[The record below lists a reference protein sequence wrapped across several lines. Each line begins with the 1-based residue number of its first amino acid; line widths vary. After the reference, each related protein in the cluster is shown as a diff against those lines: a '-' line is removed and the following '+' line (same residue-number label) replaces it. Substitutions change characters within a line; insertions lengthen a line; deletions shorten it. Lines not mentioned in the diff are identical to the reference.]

1 MAIDAYMF
9 FKGYDE
15 KFLKS
20 EAQVKLESGLGD
32 RGELLNPFMDAAKAH
47 GAPNSGLFEVE
58 DYSFDIEQVLSIGS
72 QSTGAGAGK
81 VTFNPFSI
89 TRKIDCASPT
99 FFQMAC
105 SGKAF
110 KTVGLGM
117 RKSAGNTASG
127 VMYLVF
133 TFKLVAVKTVSWA
146 HDDEAPKET
155 VTFEYGGLVIQ
166 YAQQKPD
173 GTLMPQIAGG
183 WNRVKNVEDP
193 HPEKDFIV

>member
-1 MAIDAYMF
+1 MAIDAYMY
-9 FKGYDE
+9 FKDYKGTY
-15 KFLKS
+15 LKS
-20 EAQVKLESGLGD
+20 ESQVRLAKADGD
-32 RGELLNPFMDAAKAH
+32 IPDLISPFEEAAKKYN
-47 GAPNSGLFEVE
+47 PQNSGLFEIE

-105 SGKAF
+105 SGKSF
-110 KTVGLGM
+110 QTVGLGM
-117 RKSAGNTASG
+117 RKSAGNAASG
-127 VMYLVF
+127 VMFLVF

-173 GTLMPQIAGG
+173 GRLLAPIPGG
-183 WNRVKNVEDP
+183 WNRVRNVENQDP
-193 HPEKDFIV
+193 KEIIS